1 MVQTNINSSLPHA
14 PEEFTMGFFSS
25 ILAKFIPG
33 RAKEKKVAALSFDE
47 VSSIIDA
54 NNNSDFSTELLTCLT
69 WKESG
74 WNPAVVNPRSGSTGL
89 MQMTKIAVKD
99 VNQHNPNGD
108 QFSMAD
114 MKDPVLNIQCGS
126 SYLQI
131 LLKRWNNDDI
141 TALNHFGTGPGYSDN
156 ILKCEA
162 CLEAGD
168 DSEQTCLNAIHK

>member
-1 MVQTNINSSLPHA
+1 
-14 PEEFTMGFFSS
+14 MGFFDTFVS
-25 ILAKFIPG
+25 KFFPG
-33 RAKEKKVAALSFDE
+33 KGSRKEKKVASLSFDE
-47 VSSIIDA
+47 VQSLIDA

-108 QFSMAD
+108 QYTMTD
-114 MKDPVLNIQCGS
+114 MKDAVLNIQAGTY
-126 SYLQI
+126 YLQI
-131 LLKRWNNDDI
+131 LLGRWKNDQV

-156 ILKCEA
+156 ILDCEA
-162 CLEAGD
+162 CLQDGSD
-168 DSEQTCLNAIHK
+168 DPKTCLNAIHR